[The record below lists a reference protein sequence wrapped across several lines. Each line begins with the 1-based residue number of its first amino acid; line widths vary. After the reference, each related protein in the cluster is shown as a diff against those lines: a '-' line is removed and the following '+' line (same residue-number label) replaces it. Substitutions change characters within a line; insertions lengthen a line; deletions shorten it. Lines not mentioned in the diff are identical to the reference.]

1 VPGIG
6 KCNRFVDAG
15 SERGLQ
21 IAAIAVANRLCV
33 VTHNTKAFGRIEK
46 PRVVDW
52 ALI

>member
-15 SERGLQ
+15 SERDLQ

-46 PRVVDW
+46 LRLEDRAVV
-52 ALI
+52 